1 MFFETLFKSFSS
13 LAYTYNIT
21 FWVITSI
28 KFLNMPDLS
37 KLFYCFWF
45 FLPEETVKGVIYNV
59 GYCNGISFED
69 PVYAVIHFSVIRN
82 SH

>member
-21 FWVITSI
+21 FWVITST

-37 KLFYCFWF
+37 KF
-45 FLPEETVKGVIYNV
+45 FIVFGFFFTEETVKGVIYNV

-69 PVYAVIHFSVIRN
+69 PVYAVIHFSVICN
-82 SH
+82 FT